1 MGMTVSEKSFLEKI
15 AAHVPGV
22 AGYRERESRRESDR
36 RLRDFL
42 AGRLDEA
49 RRALD
54 AVRNTATR
62 AGELG
67 VLNEAGRLDRA
78 IQKSAAGLRFADY
91 GYSGLFDQVKI
102 REAELDRIYAY
113 DEGLLGDVLALG
125 EALEKLKD
133 VAPDG
138 TALAELARRA
148 EDLDRRVVRRREVFE
163 TPAV

>member
-1 MGMTVSEKSFLEKI
+1 MGMTVSEKNFLEKI
-15 AAHVPGV
+15 AAHVPGL
-22 AGYRERESRRESDR
+22 AGYRERESRRETDR

-54 AVRNTATR
+54 AVRNAATR
-62 AGELG
+62 TGELG
-67 VLNEAGRLDRA
+67 ILNEVGRLDRA
-78 IQKSAAGLRFADY
+78 IQKSAAGLRYADY

-125 EALEKLKD
+125 EALDRLGGA
-133 VAPDG
+133 APDG
-138 TALAELARRA
+138 PAVAELAKRA
-148 EDLDRRVVRRREVFE
+148 EDLDRRVVRRKEVFE